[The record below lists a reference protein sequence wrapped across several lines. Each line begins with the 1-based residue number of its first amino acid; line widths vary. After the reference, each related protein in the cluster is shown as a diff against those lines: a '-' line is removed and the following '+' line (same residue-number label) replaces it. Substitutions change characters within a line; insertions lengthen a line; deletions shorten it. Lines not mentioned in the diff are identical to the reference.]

1 MQYMMNEPFA
11 VDTRTAAKFLGV
23 SKSHL
28 EKLRIDDPNSSPP
41 YFKVGRCIRY
51 SVENLREWAA
61 SGAQK
66 HAR

>member
-1 MQYMMNEPFA
+1 MHDTDEKIA

-28 EKLRIDDPNSSPP
+28 EKLRIDDPDNSPP

-51 SVENLREWAA
+51 SVESLREWAA
-61 SGAQK
+61 SGA
-66 HAR
+66 AS